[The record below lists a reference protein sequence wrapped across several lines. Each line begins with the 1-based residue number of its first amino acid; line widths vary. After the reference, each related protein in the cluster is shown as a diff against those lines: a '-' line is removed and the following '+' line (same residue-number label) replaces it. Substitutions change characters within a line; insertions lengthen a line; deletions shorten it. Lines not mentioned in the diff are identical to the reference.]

1 MGDPNRIFGKGP
13 RPAYGLCRPQKP
25 AMICATDIGVDI
37 TDPQVSGV
45 FEGIEQGAG
54 SMTRRIGGTGPGP
67 STVRQLLLPL
77 GGMGARRTARLTFR
91 PFRSLQ

>member
-1 MGDPNRIFGKGP
+1 
-13 RPAYGLCRPQKP
+13 
-25 AMICATDIGVDI
+25 MICATDIGVDI

-54 SMTRRIGGTGPGP
+54 SMTRRIEGTGLGP
-67 STVRQLLLPL
+67 STVRQLVLPL